1 MAESKHGK
9 RLGRP
14 PGSGALGPEMVR
26 VSVCMPRELYERL
39 QAFAAGRSTRH
50 GGPQMSLCIR
60 AALAHYLSCPE
71 TLKPGVSTKAKR
83 QRALVD
89 AL

>member
-14 PGSGALGPEMVR
+14 PGSGALGTDIVH
-26 VSVCMPRELYERL
+26 VHVCLPRELYEKL
-39 QAFAAGRSTRH
+39 QAFVAGRATRH
-50 GGPQMSLCIR
+50 SGPQMSVCIR
-60 AALAHYLSCPE
+60 TALAHYLSCPE
-71 TLKPGVSTKAKR
+71 TRKPGVPSKAKR